1 MKLGHF
7 LEDEAGAVTVDW
19 VVLTAALVGLGL
31 AVTTVVKGGIES
43 KANEIDHF
51 LADDVVIRVAFVED
65 GISTARD
72 DACALS
78 GTLCDPS
85 LSESGLARLSI
96 SQLDALEAQDY
107 AAAYIG
113 DLNGSGL
120 GRTYSADDEGVLTYN
135 GGLAASA
142 EEQQTYTN
150 NVLASA
156 AQNALIAEERAARA
170 TQARD

>member
-72 DACALS
+72 DACALA

-107 AAAYIG
+107 AAAYLS
-113 DLNGSGL
+113 DLNGSGS
-120 GRTYSADDEGVLTYN
+120 GRTYAVCSTPTRT
-135 GGLAASA
+135 GGPTSSTCTPRWSRRSRWAPC
-142 EEQQTYTN
+142 
-150 NVLASA
+150 VPP
-156 AQNALIAEERAARA
+156 ARPG
-170 TQARD
+170 RPRS